1 MAFIAVVDDEES
13 VRKALKR
20 LLRAAGLEA
29 EGYASGQ
36 AFLDDAASR
45 RPDCVLLDLHMP
57 SMSGEQVLARIRTM
71 AGHPP
76 VVVITAHDT
85 PETRDQCLAA
95 GAAAYLRKPLDDR
108 LLLNAISA
116 ALSRSAMH
124 GRR

>member
-1 MAFIAVVDDEES
+1 MSFIAVVDDEES

-36 AFLDDAASR
+36 AFLDGAVAR
-45 RPDCVLLDLHMP
+45 QPDCVLLDLHMP
-57 SMSGEQVLARIRTM
+57 SMSGEQVLWHIAHMTRR
-71 AGHPP
+71 PP

-85 PETRDQCLAA
+85 PETREQCLAA

-116 ALSRSAMH
+116 ALSRSAAH
-124 GRR
+124 SRR